1 MTNNLKQATVEDLQ
15 LVFSK
20 SVEEIGLGVKKDS
33 WIRTYGGITSATV
46 KRSAEKGE
54 RIVITDAYLSGNN
67 YGPGDVFE
75 VVEVGF
81 RSVMVGIGVGL
92 YPIKDKEYEVIV
104 EENENKNDSLQRV
117 ANEKKVNIIVPQP
130 TKNLNAENE
139 ESEFIQ
145 YVEKTSRLFS
155 RLYAKH
161 GDYFLVEY
169 EPHHHVMLKLFTAMP
184 TQEIKYALRLPN
196 NIFKGCLEKE
206 LAKRRSKARALRAR
220 GRLRRTEAR
229 ICLI

>member
-1 MTNNLKQATVEDLQ
+1 MTEISKQVSIKDLQ
-15 LVFSK
+15 LVFNK
-20 SVEEIGLGVKKDS
+20 SVEEFGLGVNSDN

-92 YPIKDKEYEVIV
+92 YPIKDEEYEVIV
-104 EENENKNDSLQRV
+104 EENKEKNDSLQRV
-117 ANEKKVNIIVPQP
+117 ANGKTSGVIIPQS
-130 TKNLNAENE
+130 TESLNAENE

-145 YVEKTSRLFS
+145 YVKKTSRLFT

-161 GDYFLVEY
+161 GDYFFEEY
-169 EPHHHVMLKLFTAMP
+169 KSHHHVMLKFFTAMP
-184 TQEIKYALRLPN
+184 TQEIKDALRLPN
-196 NIFKGCLEKE
+196 NIFRGCLERE
-206 LAKRRSKARALRAR
+206 LAKRRSKAKTLRTR

>member
-20 SVEEIGLGVKKDS
+20 SVEEIGHGDKSDS
-33 WIRTYGGITSATV
+33 WIRTYGGITSATI

-54 RIVITDAYLSGNN
+54 RIVIIDAYLSGNN
-67 YGPGDVFE
+67 YGPGDVFA

-81 RSVMVGIGVGL
+81 RSVMVDIGVGL
-92 YPIKDKEYEVIV
+92 YPIKDEEYEVII
-104 EENENKNDSLQRV
+104 EENEKKNDSLQRV
-117 ANEKKVNIIVPQP
+117 ANEKKDNVIVSQP
-130 TKNLNAENE
+130 MGNLNTENE
-139 ESEFIQ
+139 KSEAVQ
-145 YVEKTSRLFS
+145 YIEKTSRLFS

-161 GDYFLVEY
+161 GDYFLDGY
-169 EPHHHVMLKLFTAMP
+169 EPHHHVMLKLFAAMP
-184 TQEIKYALRLPN
+184 TQEIGDALRLPN

-206 LAKRRSKARALRAR
+206 LAKRRSKAKVLRTR

-229 ICLI
+229 LCLI